1 MSNTL
6 QQVIERASTDAAF
19 RGQLKT
25 DPESALAGYALT
37 ADERAGLLH
46 EGAAGRAGIGLDS
59 RVTKLDNPAAP
70 GEGFD
75 AANTPWS

>member
-1 MSNTL
+1 MSDML
-6 QQVIERASTDAAF
+6 QQVLERASTDAGF

-46 EGAAGRAGIGLDS
+46 DVAAGSAGIGLDS
-59 RVTKLDNPAAP
+59 RVSKLDSPAAP
-70 GEGFD
+70 GEVFD